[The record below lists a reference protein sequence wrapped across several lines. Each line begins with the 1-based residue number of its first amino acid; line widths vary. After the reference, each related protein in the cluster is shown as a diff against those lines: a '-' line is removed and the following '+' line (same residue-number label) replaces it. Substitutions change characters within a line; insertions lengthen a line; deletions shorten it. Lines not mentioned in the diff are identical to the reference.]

1 MQVGVRELKQRL
13 SEFVELARSGQ
24 TVEITDRGVPK
35 ALLVPVPVGDSLA
48 AGIEE
53 GWLRPGRGG
62 GLRAHIG
69 RPSSHRVLDVLDDD
83 RGPSDQ

>member
-35 ALLVPVPVGDSLA
+35 ALLVPLPVGDPLA

-53 GWLRPGRGG
+53 GWLRPGRGS
-62 GLRAHIG
+62 GLRAHVG
-69 RPSSHRVLDVLDDD
+69 RPSAQRMLDVLDDD
-83 RGPSDQ
+83 RGTVDE